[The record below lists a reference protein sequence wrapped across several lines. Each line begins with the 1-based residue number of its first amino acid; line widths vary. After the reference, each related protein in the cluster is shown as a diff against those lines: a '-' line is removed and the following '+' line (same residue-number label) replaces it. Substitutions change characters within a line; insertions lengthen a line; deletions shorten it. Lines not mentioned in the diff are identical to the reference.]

1 MTGGP
6 EGWAVLAAG
15 GAGTAL
21 LALAVAAGLPGVVP
35 AAVALL
41 GAAYALLLVLRD
53 PALDVR
59 APLVAAGLLAAAELA
74 YWSLELRAGI
84 AEDAG
89 ALARRVALLLLLA
102 LAGMLLGALV
112 LAVAGELGTGA
123 LWLEALGAAAAVA
136 VLALV
141 LGAVRLRRG

>member
-1 MTGGP
+1 
-6 EGWAVLAAG
+6 
-15 GAGTAL
+15 
-21 LALAVAAGLPGVVP
+21 VP

-41 GAAYALLLVLRD
+41 GAGYALLLVIRD
-53 PALDVR
+53 PALDGR

-89 ALARRVALLLLLA
+89 ALARRVALLLLVA